1 MLCKVQDVPMKIS
14 KRSIGN
20 IVNFLWKFEKLSML
34 RHSFP
39 LHANRY
45 GETCEERFSPF
56 LSPLHTGIQ
65 EINDA

>member
-1 MLCKVQDVPMKIS
+1 
-14 KRSIGN
+14 
-20 IVNFLWKFEKLSML
+20 ML

-56 LSPLHTGIQ
+56 LSPLRTGIQ